1 MENKKP
7 CSKPPT
13 KTGRF
18 MTPLTQGSPALD
30 GKDSYLKKNGVVA
43 GRLLRKGYG
52 HWSPH
57 GIFMILDLIPPI
69 LLLKSP
75 KKVTASLEVG
85 QSSMCDSSGWTH
97 VPGEAIQLAFVAK
110 KRIN

>member
-1 MENKKP
+1 
-7 CSKPPT
+7 
-13 KTGRF
+13 

-110 KRIN
+110 KTHQLARYIFHNP